1 QHELVHVDLRGSR
14 LCRELA
20 CEHAHR
26 RSYAPSH
33 SQPPLPPR
41 RRNTTRAPSCST
53 SNSLAPALPG
63 GLPLLA
69 GRAPLLAGRAP
80 LLARIVGS
88 VPPSLTNSAR
98 QVDCRP
104 AVQEPAYLGLA
115 IPAVTA
121 RRPDRGEFA
130 GPSPAR
136 HGLRIDSKH
145 GRDLGR
151 REEPI
156 VRL

>member
-1 QHELVHVDLRGSR
+1 H
-14 LCRELA
+14 
-20 CEHAHR
+20 
-26 RSYAPSH
+26 
-33 SQPPLPPR
+33 
-41 RRNTTRAPSCST
+41 RRNTTRAPSCSA

-63 GLPLLA
+63 GLPFLPGGLPFLPGGLPFLPGGLPFSRESLDQCPRHSPTA
-69 GRAPLLAGRAP
+69 RGR
-80 LLARIVGS
+80 
-88 VPPSLTNSAR
+88 LTAS
-98 QVDCRP
+98 P
-104 AVQEPAYLGLA
+104 AVQEPPYLGLA

-156 VRL
+156 VRLDLSSH